1 MSANLHSYD
10 ADIIAWANEQAR
22 LLREGQFSK
31 LDIEHIA
38 EEIEDVG
45 KSEKRELRNS
55 MAVLLAHLLKWQYQ
69 PGYPGQQLAADDQGT
84 APGCPRMLEGN
95 AKPKTR
101 PWQAGLVGMGMVRR
115 HRTRPQ
121 RDRAGL
127 FPRVLPVDLRANHGR
142 GILAF
147 LTGWQCVATQFRCR
161 ATVKLL
167 PDLPDSKTELLIVP
181 TRSMR
186 MPVLGAPAPRN
197 LPPERGNDQS
207 SALDALRKLSAS
219 YGPWF

>member
-10 ADIIAWANEQAR
+10 AAIIAWANEQAR

-101 PWQAGLVGMGMVRR
+101 PWEAGLVGMVWSDAIGLAPKETGLNYSPSPARGPSSKS
-115 HRTRPQ
+115 RTREFWPSH
-121 RDRAGL
+121 R
-127 FPRVLPVDLRANHGR
+127 
-142 GILAF
+142 LAMRSHAVHMS
-147 LTGWQCVATQFRCR
+147 GNGDCC
-161 ATVKLL
+161 
-167 PDLPDSKTELLIVP
+167 P
-181 TRSMR
+181 TYRT
-186 MPVLGAPAPRN
+186 LK
-197 LPPERGNDQS
+197 QS
-207 SALDALRKLSAS
+207 
-219 YGPWF
+219 F